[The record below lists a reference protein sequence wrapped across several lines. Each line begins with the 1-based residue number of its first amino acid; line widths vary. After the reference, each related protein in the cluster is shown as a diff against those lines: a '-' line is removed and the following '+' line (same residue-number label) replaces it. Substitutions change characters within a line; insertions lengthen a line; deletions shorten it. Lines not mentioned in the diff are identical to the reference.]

1 MHVHMCVCAYACMC
15 VCVCACV
22 YVCLLQIN
30 DSKLNILSMSLSAGH
45 PTTRA
50 STPHQCFDRHFQ
62 LTCHHEYETT
72 VPHVWFMDGIL
83 VEHDGREFAI
93 NHGDGSL
100 TLMDVSQ
107 SRYAER
113 ETLFQCCV
121 NLTSGPQVC
130 GEHLI
135 FDPLGESCMLLGMLV
150 TTEAHCYSV

>member
-1 MHVHMCVCAYACMC
+1 M
-15 VCVCACV
+15 CVCACV
-22 YVCLLQIN
+22 CVRVCVRGRVCTCGCAYVYVFDTHTHKHPACL
-30 DSKLNILSMSLSAGH
+30 SHTAGH
-45 PTTRA
+45 PATRA

-72 VPHVWFMDGIL
+72 APHVWFMDVVP
-83 VEHDGREFAI
+83 VEHDDGREIAI

-130 GEHLI
+130 GEHYI
-135 FDPLGESCMLLGMLV
+135 FDPLGEACMLLGIDACPL
-150 TTEAHCYSV
+150 